1 MISNVHLAA
10 SVRKQTACS
19 ETNSK
24 CIYVNNPNG
33 FWKNKT
39 YFLDFQQRAQET
51 SITRPGTL
59 NTLLIFGDSIG
70 RYFYN
75 SISKTP
81 MCSIFFKKCKLIY
94 TWAYVKLKYF
104 NYTEEE
110 RYDHKDFNES
120 LFLRGVSE
128 SILLDR
134 DMRSSNSVVVFNFG
148 LHMVRSL
155 SMQRSMKLFDKFL
168 NILKDIQTTLKQNT
182 PKFIWKTT
190 SSPITPM
197 KKSVQCRFISL
208 TVSV

>member
-1 MISNVHLAA
+1 MISNVHLIA
-10 SVRKQTACS
+10 SVRKQIPCS
-19 ETNSK
+19 ETKSK

-33 FWKNKT
+33 FWENKT
-39 YFLDFQQRAQET
+39 YFVEFHKRTRET
-51 SITRPGTL
+51 FITRSGTL
-59 NTLLIFGDSIG
+59 NTLLIFGDSFG
-70 RYFYN
+70 RYFYD

-81 MCSIFFKKCKLIY
+81 LCSIFFKKCKLTY

-110 RYDHKDFNES
+110 RYDNKDFNES

-134 DMRSSNSVVVFNFG
+134 DMRSSNSGVVFNFG

-155 SMQRSMKLFDKFL
+155 SMERSMKLFDKFL
-168 NILKDIQTTLKQNT
+168 NVLKDIQTALKKHA

-190 SSPITPM
+190 SSPIAPM
-197 KKSVQCRFISL
+197 QKSAECRFISL